1 MRFSEDMETSFLQ
14 TDIEINRQRKQIK
27 IETNDSNDMK

>member
-1 MRFSEDMETSFLQ
+1 METSFLQ
-14 TDIEINRQRKQIK
+14 TDIEINRSRKQIK

>member
-1 MRFSEDMETSFLQ
+1 METSFLQ
-14 TDIEINRQRKQIK
+14 TDIEINRLRKQIK